1 MKWFADVRTVEELR
15 KKYRELLKRHHPDNE
30 KGSVEITQEINQ
42 EYDRLFSELS
52 KGEKM
57 EGRTYSHEEDEQFKK
72 VLNEIIDFN
81 ITIEIIGSWI
91 WCFNCYPYREKLKE
105 LGFTWCTKKKAWAWH
120 GKPYHKF
127 HNKEISLDDI
137 RAKYGSEKVKRHMCK
152 YSRTLGKA

>member
-91 WCFNCYPYREKLKE
+91 WCFNFQAQ
-105 LGFTWCTKKKAWAWH
+105 G
-120 GKPYHKF
+120 
-127 HNKEISLDDI
+127 
-137 RAKYGSEKVKRHMCK
+137 
-152 YSRTLGKA
+152 